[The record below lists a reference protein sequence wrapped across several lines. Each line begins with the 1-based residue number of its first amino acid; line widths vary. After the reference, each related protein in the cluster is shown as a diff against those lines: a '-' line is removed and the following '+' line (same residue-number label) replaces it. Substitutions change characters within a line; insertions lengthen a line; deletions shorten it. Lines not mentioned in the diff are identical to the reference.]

1 MMMTVEQSIER
12 IKKELAALD
21 REKAWESLDREE
33 VVDAMVLQEI
43 KAANEMFEEANELGE
58 FVSSLMDQINNI

>member
-1 MMMTVEQSIER
+1 MMTVEQSIER

>member
-1 MMMTVEQSIER
+1 MMTVEQSIER

-58 FVSSLMDQINNI
+58 FVSSLSLIHI